1 MSQATRVIKAL
12 GCGESPPLVHP
23 TPVSTAPSHLIR
35 ARVAL
40 VRLIKD
46 KEDVGGK
53 MQGEVETLRETR
65 WERQREMGE
74 RERGETARET
84 ATWTGAGMVAAGT
97 GRGET
102 GTGSRGAGVR
112 GRDWAG
118 RGKGGRDGGESE
130 TGQKKGP
137 RKRNREKKSKGMR
150 QIRERDSQGELAG
163 GKRADRQTD
172 WTGGRRAR
180 ETDAP

>member
-74 RERGETARET
+74 REREERRHVRQRLGQ
-84 ATWTGAGMVAAGT
+84 
-97 GRGET
+97 
-102 GTGSRGAGVR
+102 VR
-112 GRDWAG
+112 GWWLQELDVG
-118 RGKGGRDGGESE
+118 RQ
-130 TGQKKGP
+130 GQGA
-137 RKRNREKKSKGMR
+137 EEVG
-150 QIRERDSQGELAG
+150 
-163 GKRADRQTD
+163 
-172 WTGGRRAR
+172 
-180 ETDAP
+180 